1 MAVKTYE
8 SDEFNDLPKLT
19 EDFAKSFL
27 LLGGNYKGKNTEF
40 PIPLSKVVAFISA
53 KKIPTCL
60 LPPYLNF
67 FKCFN
72 PAESHSSS
80 SLKGLLTLAK
90 KIDADMAWVAK
101 L

>member
-40 PIPLSKVVAFISA
+40 PITLSKVVAFISA

-67 FKCFN
+67 FQMLQSGGKPQF
-72 PAESHSSS
+72 
-80 SLKGLLTLAK
+80 LFIKGLAYFGK
-90 KIDADMAWVAK
+90 EDRC
-101 L
+101 